1 MLFSGA
7 IAASIDPQR
16 SSTILEWDTKGTDL
30 NDFLDVDHFLNDLF
44 NFHWHFNN
52 FLDLMEQ
59 GYQIWGA
66 LAPSCSAMGVPGH

>member
-1 MLFSGA
+1 MHARAFLCQTRLA
-7 IAASIDPQR
+7 IH
-16 SSTILEWDTKGTDL
+16 L